1 MAEDTYIPRDE
12 VVDINKEFS
21 KVRKKAEKELMKIPG
36 VIAVGVGLKKVKG
49 EYKRQP
55 CFKVTVE
62 RKKSSAELKT
72 GEKIPD
78 LIYGFRTDVIEI
90 SHGLSTVDGNKY
102 RPLIGG
108 CKIGTSSTSGYGT
121 MGCLVKRNSDNKIL
135 LLSNWHVLSSN
146 PDTVENDRVGQPS
159 HNGCCSCCACNEIG
173 KIVDGRFRTGNMDAA
188 IALLNGQ
195 DETADTTPEEKYLK
209 EILQI
214 GYIAGS
220 ATPQSMETVFKY
232 GARSEFTKGQITNDS
247 EVTNVLYDNYTPNVT
262 ISRSGQ
268 LEITPATG
276 FPKFQDR
283 GDSGSVIVNE
293 KQEVVGLNYA
303 ADLAAG
309 IGYATSI
316 LPILSTLGI
325 TILNTTFH
333 SSVAGKE
340 GVPLSSRAIP
350 DFNIPNLASAFAE
363 AEAELGQYSKGKEM
377 IELFRHH
384 REELLD
390 LVNHKR
396 EVMAAWNRYQGPS
409 FLAHIAR
416 SIRRDNKPI
425 PEQIKGITLGNLLIK
440 MTAVLQR
447 NGSPELVRSITDNY
461 MSVMDVLSSGRTPR
475 DWKAQLAKYDQMAY
489 NE

>member
-1 MAEDTYIPRDE
+1 MSENTYIPRDE
-12 VVDINKEFS
+12 VVDINKEFD
-21 KVRKKAEKELMKIPG
+21 KVREKAKKELMKIPG
-36 VIAVGVGLKKVKG
+36 VVAVGVGLKQVKG
-49 EYKRQP
+49 EFKRQP
-55 CFKVTVE
+55 CFKVTVKK
-62 RKKSSAELKT
+62 KKSSTALKS

-78 LIYGFRTDVIEI
+78 ILYGFRTDVIEI
-90 SHGLSTVDGNKY
+90 AQGHSTVDGNKY

-108 CKIGTSSTSGYGT
+108 SKIGTSTSSGYGT
-121 MGCLVKRNSDNKIL
+121 MGCLVSRNSDNKIL
-135 LLSNWHVLSSN
+135 LLSNWHVLSNN

-173 KIVDGRFRTGNMDAA
+173 KIVDGRFRTGDMDAA

-195 DETADTTPEEKYLK
+195 DEAADTIPEEKYLK
-209 EILQI
+209 EIINI

-220 ATPQSMETVFKY
+220 AAPQSMETVYKY

-247 EVTNVLYDNYTPNVT
+247 VVTNILYDNYTPNVT

-276 FPKFQDR
+276 YPKFQDR
-283 GDSGSVIVNE
+283 GDSGSVTVNE
-293 KQEVVGLNYA
+293 KQEVIGLNYA
-303 ADLAAG
+303 ANLVSG
-309 IGYATSI
+309 IGFATSI
-316 LPILSTLGI
+316 VPILSTLGI
-325 TILNTTFH
+325 TVLNTAFH

-340 GVPLSSRAIP
+340 GVPLSSRAVP

-363 AEAELGQYSKGKEM
+363 AEQELGQYSQGKEM
-377 IELFRHH
+377 IALFKQH

-409 FLAHIAR
+409 FLAHVAR

-425 PEQIKGITLGNLLIK
+425 PEQIKGITLQNLLLK
-440 MTAVLQR
+440 MTTVLQR
-447 NGSPELVRSITDNY
+447 NGSPELVRAVSDNY
-461 MSVMDVLSSGRTPR
+461 MQIMDVLSSGRSPEE
-475 DWKAQLAKYDQMAY
+475 WKAFIAKYDQMAY
-489 NE
+489 N